1 MLCTQFYITFMLYNI
16 IIICHM
22 SQFNLCV
29 KNSLSTWKIISKTT
43 CTSTNL
49 LQQSLFT
56 KLENFNTQTFVTKNV
71 GSLLY
76 IVPYHNYNRQTSLG
90 SKSSYDQ
97 DARTSLYELATC
109 FMFYLSAL
117 YVVQQHRDG
126 SWKSIWGSG
135 GRIYYILK
143 DTVVLLLYK

>member
-76 IVPYHNYNRQTSLG
+76 IVPYHNYNRQTTSIRSG
-90 SKSSYDQ
+90 CSYILVW
-97 DARTSLYELATC
+97 TSYV
-109 FMFYLSAL
+109 FYVLSVGIVCCSTA
-117 YVVQQHRDG
+117 Q
-126 SWKSIWGSG
+126 
-135 GRIYYILK
+135 GRILK
-143 DTVVLLLYK
+143 VYLGLRGADLLYFKGYRGSFTIQVVWD